1 MIMWVKAYKKATDDL
16 TRGEGNPWANLALDK
31 LGGAP
36 HAKRR
41 FDAEEYAGARR
52 LKVDLEFK
60 QQSKREEYTDM
71 YLSLVDSVA
80 GILRED
86 GISGFDIKTGK
97 NTYGGLT
104 KEGKKQLQEDF
115 ITGIWGIL
123 YGNLYDLGVK
133 YEENRVGFLYESLDK
148 GLWACDN
155 CSTLLFDVARELGV
169 PVEVVIVPEHTRI
182 RTEDFFF
189 ETTQDSKPG
198 YFSVDW
204 LTKKHRVIYAITSKL
219 EVIDSIAYDNRAT
232 DHFDKGEYDEAI
244 RDFKKVIELNPDDLD
259 ARHYLKLAQKKKMQ
273 QQEVRRNQG
282 VS

>member
-1 MIMWVKAYKKATDDL
+1 MGGAYKAADELKT
-16 TRGEGNPWANLALDK
+16 GEGNPWANLALDK
-31 LGGAP
+31 LGRAP
-36 HAKRR
+36 HAERR
-41 FDAEEYAGARR
+41 FDAEGYAGARR

-60 QQSKREEYTDM
+60 PQSKREKYTDM

-80 GILRED
+80 GILKGE
-86 GISGFDIKTGK
+86 GVSGYDTKTGK
-97 NTYGGLT
+97 NTYEGLT

-155 CSTLLFDVARELGV
+155 CSTLVFDVGRELGV
-169 PVEVVIVPEHTRI
+169 PVEFVIVPEHTRI

-198 YFSVDW
+198 YCSVDW
-204 LTKKHRVIYAITSKL
+204 LTKKRRVIYAITSKL
-219 EVIDSIAYDNRAT
+219 EVIDSIAYDNRGT
-232 DHFDKGEYDEAI
+232 DHLDKEEYDEAI
-244 RDFKKVIELNPDDLD
+244 RDFRKVIELNPDDLD
-259 ARHYLKLAQKKKMQ
+259 AQHSLKLAQKKKMQ
-273 QQEVRRNQG
+273 
-282 VS
+282 